1 MSQKCQNFWQNWQNK
16 NLAGAKKFSAR
27 KKFGERPKNFCAE
40 NFSFLF
46 AHKNFLSGKKDF
58 CGHFSKGVVREV
70 KIFRAEILTF
80 FCWFTHKTSK
90 FYCQFFGLKRKN
102 FYYWFKAKV
111 KKCLKNA
118 KIFGK
123 IGKIKIWLGL
133 KDFPRKNFD
142 LFLLIYT

>member
-16 NLAGAKKFSAR
+16 NLGGAKKFSAR

-70 KIFRAEILTF
+70 KIFRAKILTF

-102 FYYWFKAKV
+102 FYYWFKAK
-111 KKCLKNA
+111 KL
-118 KIFGK
+118 I
-123 IGKIKIWLGL
+123 
-133 KDFPRKNFD
+133 
-142 LFLLIYT
+142 LFYRFSWWALISSFFFKYS

>member
-58 CGHFSKGVVREV
+58 CDHFSKGVVREV
-70 KIFRAEILTF
+70 KIFRAKILDF
-80 FCWFTHKTSK
+80 SADLHIKPLNFTA
-90 FYCQFFGLKRKN
+90 N
-102 FYYWFKAKV
+102 FSH
-111 KKCLKNA
+111 
-118 KIFGK
+118 
-123 IGKIKIWLGL
+123 
-133 KDFPRKNFD
+133 
-142 LFLLIYT
+142 

>member
-70 KIFRAEILTF
+70 KIFRAKILTF
-80 FCWFTHKTSK
+80 SADLHIKPLNFTANLSH
-90 FYCQFFGLKRKN
+90 
-102 FYYWFKAKV
+102 
-111 KKCLKNA
+111 
-118 KIFGK
+118 
-123 IGKIKIWLGL
+123 
-133 KDFPRKNFD
+133 
-142 LFLLIYT
+142 